1 MAFDALEVA
10 LQINRVVAPLA
21 REIAQHDPDMA
32 RQIRK
37 AAQSIPANLAEG
49 RKRVGRDRLHLF
61 RVANGSAAEVKVTL
75 ASAEAWGFV
84 DTAALAEPLELLDRE
99 LAMTWRLTHPR

>member
-1 MAFDALEVA
+1 MAFDALIVA
-10 LQINRVVAPLA
+10 LEINRAVAPLA

-49 RKRVGRDRLHLF
+49 RKRVGRDRLHHF
-61 RVANGSAAEVKVTL
+61 RVAAGSAAEVVL
-75 ASAEAWGFV
+75 HLESAEAWSFV
-84 DTAALAEPLELLDRE
+84 NAAALAEPLALLDRE

>member
-10 LQINRVVAPLA
+10 LQINRLVAPLT
-21 REIAQHDPDMA
+21 REIGQHDPDMA

-49 RKRVGRDRLHLF
+49 RKRVGRDRLHHF
-61 RVANGSAAEVKVTL
+61 RVAAGSAAEVKL
-75 ASAEAWGFV
+75 HLESAEAWSFIGV
-84 DTAALAEPLELLDRE
+84 AALEQPLELLDRE

>member
-1 MAFDALEVA
+1 MAFDALTVA
-10 LQINRVVAPLA
+10 LQINQLVAPLA
-21 REIAQHDPDMA
+21 RAIRQHDPDMA
-32 RQIRK
+32 RQIRR

-61 RVANGSAAEVKVTL
+61 RIANGSAAEVKVTL
-75 ASAEAWGFV
+75 QSAQAWSFVGAEALGE
-84 DTAALAEPLELLDRE
+84 TLELLDRE

>member
-10 LQINRVVAPLA
+10 LEINQHVAPLA
-21 REIAQHDPDMA
+21 QEIRQHDPDMA
-32 RQIRK
+32 RQLRK

-49 RKRVGRDRLHLF
+49 RKRVGRDRMHLF

-75 ASAEAWGFV
+75 QSAQAWSFV
-84 DTAALAEPLELLDRE
+84 GADALDETLELLDRE

>member
-1 MAFDALEVA
+1 
-10 LQINRVVAPLA
+10 
-21 REIAQHDPDMA
+21 MA

-75 ASAEAWGFV
+75 QSAEAWGFV
-84 DTAALAEPLELLDRE
+84 GVAALTKPLELLDRV
-99 LAMTWRLTHPR
+99 LAMTWRLTQPR